1 VFENMKRWRKNRTT
15 IVITHDLS
23 QIVSD
28 DFVYVMKDG
37 LVAEHG
43 FRSDLMKKTPIHGQP
58 LGVFASMAAE
68 QAIEPLAP
76 KIEDFHAWVDSEEM
90 LEGEFARDNPRPS
103 SRPHTPSFSLRPG
116 SVMYLDILEEYARGA
131 RFSALEERPPSTR
144 PLSRAQKTLT
154 WAEEDLDEKLDSRRN
169 SFASH
174 RGSFVG
180 TRASLYA
187 GSRNS
192 LVSASRNSLL
202 VPGTPARISRLPSYD
217 GTRSTRHSVYGRTT
231 PARNTV
237 YDRRKRTLSQNLED
251 DLKGED
257 DVAVGLPSEPVP
269 VKLPGIFALLLQ
281 HLPSMPSKHLVVLGV
296 LGSIG
301 HGVSTPVWSAF
312 LTRLMQAV
320 GTGGDS
326 PTLTENALIVLAISA
341 AQAIAYFL
349 QEFCL
354 NAVASHWTA
363 KIRGDAYASVLSQDK
378 AWFDEPEN
386 APSRLVQILIKDAD
400 DMRALMSQVVAKFS
414 VFVAMVGLGII
425 WAMIIQWRLTL
436 VGVAMA
442 PAFAIIIMVN
452 EVLIG
457 KAERTNKAKREALA
471 KTFYEVGQRSRA
483 ESSWWVAD
491 PRQSVANVRGIRSM
505 ALEGTFR
512 EKFLAEA
519 IATEKTG
526 KNAGYFL
533 AIGTA
538 AIAAIPLWAMGR
550 S

>member
-1 VFENMKRWRKNRTT
+1 MFENMKRWRKNRTT

-76 KIEDFHAWVDSEEM
+76 KIEDPQAWVDSEEM
-90 LEGEFARDNPRPS
+90 LEAEFAQGIPRPS

-116 SVMYLDILEEYARGA
+116 SVMYLDILEEYAHGA

-154 WAEEDLDEKLDSRRN
+154 WAKEDLDEKLDSRRN

-217 GTRSTRHSVYGRTT
+217 GTLSTRHSVYGRTT

-237 YDRRKRTLSQNLED
+237 YDRRQRTLSQNLED
-251 DLKGED
+251 DLKGEE

-269 VKLPGIFALLLQ
+269 AKLPGIFALLLQ
-281 HLPSMPSKHLVVLGV
+281 HLPSMPSKHLVVLGI

-301 HGVSTPVWSAF
+301 HGVSTPIWSAF

-326 PTLTENALIVLAISA
+326 PGLTENALIVLAISA

-363 KIRGDAYASVLSQDK
+363 QIRGVAYASVLAQDK

-386 APSRLVQILIKDAD
+386 GPSRLVQILVKDAD

-452 EVLIG
+452 EVLVG
-457 KAERTNKAKREALA
+457 KAESTNKAKREALA
-471 KTFYEVGQRSRA
+471 KTFYEVG
-483 ESSWWVAD
+483 
-491 PRQSVANVRGIRSM
+491 
-505 ALEGTFR
+505 
-512 EKFLAEA
+512 
-519 IATEKTG
+519 
-526 KNAGYFL
+526 
-533 AIGTA
+533 
-538 AIAAIPLWAMGR
+538 
-550 S
+550 